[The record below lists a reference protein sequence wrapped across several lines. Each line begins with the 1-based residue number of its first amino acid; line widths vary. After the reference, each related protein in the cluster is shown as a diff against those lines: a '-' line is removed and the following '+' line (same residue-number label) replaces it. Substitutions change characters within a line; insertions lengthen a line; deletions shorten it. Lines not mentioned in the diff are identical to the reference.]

1 MPDLKDFPFVWCD
14 TCDSIQPMK
23 IEVMNGKHKAADVI
37 CVTCFSIIATLHEA
51 KT

>member
-1 MPDLKDFPFVWCD
+1 MDIEQSFPFVWCD

-23 IEVMNGKHKAADVI
+23 IEVMQHKAADVL
-37 CVTCFSIIATLHEA
+37 CATCFSIIATLHEA